1 MTVAGTQRKYIQILT
16 GIGFAISVGLFIFFK
31 QHPTYFQVGGLF
43 QSYLGNLGLFA
54 PLIFMALQM
63 IQVIYPIVPGGMT
76 SVIGYL
82 AFGPIW
88 GFVYNFTGIFLGS
101 LLAFGLARRYGES
114 FAKAFVSQE
123 TYDKYIGYLD
133 KNDGK
138 YFAKLLGAAFA
149 LPGFP
154 DDFLCMVSGLSKMTW
169 KKFITIFLI
178 TKPVTLYLYTVIGYQ
193 GLSFLLTLFK

>member
-16 GIGFAISVGLFIFFK
+16 GIGFAISVGLFFFFK

-54 PLIFMALQM
+54 PLIFMALQV

-76 SVIGYL
+76 SVIGYI

-88 GFVYNFTGIFLGS
+88 GFIYNFTGIFIGS
-101 LLAFGLARRYGES
+101 LLAFGLARRYGEC